1 MLWYP
6 ATLGCS
12 ASLWILVADKSQS
25 RSNLFSFVGTDQ
37 CDRYGVRHS
46 TVTLLDRRPA
56 SQLRAT
62 CSSRLF
68 IKPASP
74 ARSAFFQQLG
84 VTPLLVVEG
93 VVAGQVPV
101 PMCASGDDYDDVM
114 ELIGQQRVNVSG
126 HQMVPPVA
134 ELRLQSEV

>member
-1 MLWYP
+1 MRLRAAARPPGQRTGRHACGQFTSIIWNP
-6 ATLGCS
+6 ATLGGS

-25 RSNLFSFVGTDQ
+25 RSNLSSFVGTDQ

-62 CSSRLF
+62 CASRLF

-84 VTPLLVVEG
+84 VTPLLVVE
-93 VVAGQVPV
+93 VVVVGQVRTP
-101 PMCASGDDYDDVM
+101 PCT
-114 ELIGQQRVNVSG
+114 NVR
-126 HQMVPPVA
+126 QWRR
-134 ELRLQSEV
+134 LR

>member
-1 MLWYP
+1 MRLRAAARPPGQRTGRHACGQFTSIIWNP
-6 ATLGCS
+6 ATLGGS

-25 RSNLFSFVGTDQ
+25 RSNLSSFVGTDQ

-62 CSSRLF
+62 CASRLF

-74 ARSAFFQQLG
+74 AR
-84 VTPLLVVEG
+84 
-93 VVAGQVPV
+93 QVGFLPT
-101 PMCASGDDYDDVM
+101 
-114 ELIGQQRVNVSG
+114 
-126 HQMVPPVA
+126 A
-134 ELRLQSEV
+134 E